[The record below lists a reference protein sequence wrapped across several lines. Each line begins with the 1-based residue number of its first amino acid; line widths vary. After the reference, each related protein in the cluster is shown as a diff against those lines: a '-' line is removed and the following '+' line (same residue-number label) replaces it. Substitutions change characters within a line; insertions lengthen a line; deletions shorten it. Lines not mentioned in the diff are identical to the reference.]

1 MQGSLRRALATALP
15 SLRWQ
20 AGAPPA
26 AAAAL
31 LLARGKTTTGIV
43 GLTVEEDARGTLRA
57 RLAEVLEA
65 IRVVP
70 ESAEYR
76 RSVEK
81 TCTHKLSALASDATD
96 GEVEEMLG
104 RQLEEEIKLCREELA
119 LIPKMAGARARAAGG
134 GGGGGAGT
142 RPSDGRGCR
151 PSAGSTHTA
160 VSLS

>member
-20 AGAPPA
+20 AGAPL
-26 AAAAL
+26 AAAL

-43 GLTVEEDARGTLRA
+43 GLPVEEDARGTLRA

-96 GEVEEMLG
+96 GEIEDILG

-119 LIPKMAGARARAAGG
+119 LIPKMAGARAPRGAGG
-134 GGGGGAGT
+134 RVRLGSKAGCAPAAWWGT
-142 RPSDGRGCR
+142 P
-151 PSAGSTHTA
+151 TA
-160 VSLS
+160 PI

>member
-15 SLRWQ
+15 SLRWA
-20 AGAPPA
+20 AGAPPSA
-26 AAAAL
+26 AGAAL

-43 GLTVEEDARGTLRA
+43 GLPVEEDARGTLRA

-81 TCTHKLSALASDATD
+81 TCSHKLSVLASDAPD
-96 GEVEEMLG
+96 AEVEDMLG

-119 LIPKMAGARARAAGG
+119 LIPRMAGARSAA
-134 GGGGGAGT
+134 GAGT
-142 RPSDGRGCR
+142 QRCES
-151 PSAGSTHTA
+151 
-160 VSLS
+160 